1 MTLAIDSKK
10 NDMTDLTTYATDL
23 ANRARAA
30 GLNLAATSVAAR
42 TAAIRAL
49 AANIRSRSAHILAAN
64 ARDVAAAE
72 AAKLATP
79 MLKRLTLDAKKVE
92 AMARAVDEIAAQ
104 PDPIGHTIE
113 SHVRTDGLK
122 IAKVRVPIG
131 VVLFCYESRPNV
143 TTDAAALCLRSGNAV
158 ILRGGKES
166 FHCNQVLGETIRD
179 ALASAR
185 VDADAVQIVAST
197 DRALLP
203 MLLGLDK
210 QIDVVIPRGGE
221 SLIRAVVEHAT
232 MPVLKH
238 FDGNCHVYVDR
249 ATLPTQKVID
259 VIVNAKTSYAGAA
272 VCNAVEHVLVH
283 REVAEALTKPICDAL
298 SARHVEIRADAAAKS
313 LFRDAL
319 DATEADWSA
328 EYLAFVVGI
337 KIVGSLD
344 EAIAHINR
352 YGSHHTDAIL
362 STDADAIDQFI
373 KRVDSASIMVNAST
387 RLADGGEYGLGAEI
401 GISTDKLHARG
412 PMGAFDMTT
421 YKWVVTGDGH
431 LRT

>member
-1 MTLAIDSKK
+1 M
-10 NDMTDLTTYATDL
+10 NDLTTYATDL
-23 ANRARAA
+23 AARARAA
-30 GLNLAATSVAAR
+30 GLNLAATSVEAR

-49 AANIRSRSAHILAAN
+49 AVNLRARSGAILVAN
-64 ARDVAAAE
+64 AKDVATAE

-92 AMARAVDEIAAQ
+92 AMARAVEEIAGQ

-113 SHVRTDGLK
+113 SHVRGDGLN
-122 IAKVRVPIG
+122 IAKIRVPIG

-166 FHCNQVLGETIRD
+166 FHCNQVLGEAIRD
-179 ALASAR
+179 ALATAN
-185 VDADAVQIVAST
+185 VDRDAVLIVETT

-203 MLLGLDK
+203 ILLGLDK
-210 QIDVVIPRGGE
+210 YIDVVIPRGGE

-249 ATLPTQKVID
+249 AAPDAKKVID

-272 VCNAVEHVLVH
+272 VCNAVEHVLLH
-283 REVAEALTKPICDAL
+283 RDVAKTLAKPVCDAL
-298 SARHVEIRADAAAKS
+298 AAKGVEIRADAATKS
-313 LFRDAL
+313 LVPTAL

-328 EYLAFVVGI
+328 EYLAFIVGI
-337 KIVGSLD
+337 KVVDSLD
-344 EAIAHINR
+344 DAIAHINR
-352 YGSHHTDAIL
+352 YGSHHTDGIL
-362 STDADAIDQFI
+362 STDAQAIDQFI

-431 LRT
+431 LRA